1 MVGFHIEDYC
11 LNFIDCCQRG
21 LGCRVD
27 RKGLLAEHGGRT
39 VRVRPLPIGIPF
51 QRFEDMAKAAP
62 KTLSDNVQC
71 ILGVDRLDYTKGL
84 TNRMLAIERLLE
96 DHPEHLEKI
105 MFMQVST
112 YLSVWKLRKIYSHHF
127 LIR

>member
-27 RKGLLAEHGGRT
+27 RKSLLAEHGGRS
-39 VRVRPLPIGIPF
+39 VRIRPLPIGIPF

-62 KTLSDNVQC
+62 RTLSGNVKC

-84 TNRMLAIERLLE
+84 TNRMLTIERLLQE
-96 DHPEHLEKI
+96 NPEHLGKI
-105 MFMQVST
+105 IFMQVN
-112 YLSVWKLRKIYSHHF
+112 LFINL
-127 LIR
+127 